1 MPRYSTKRKP
11 LAKQKKSLLPLWLML
26 SGLALIL
33 IAVWAIMSSSAQ
45 TKANIEVNG
54 EPRLRVDK
62 TVIDHGDVKLGT
74 LIRDDIR
81 VTNVG
86 DQPLR
91 FAEVPYIEVLEGC

>member
-1 MPRYSTKRKP
+1 
-11 LAKQKKSLLPLWLML
+11 ML